1 MNSDISS
8 KQLVRHRQNKF
19 PELLTFLIGLAV
31 GTYFVG
37 ISNVNPFN
45 SEWLIQNSD
54 LGAAHQIW
62 VFFRN
67 SPILQWPLAAVPE
80 YGVGW
85 NTVYTPMSFGALFG
99 LPLKYLSFLLPSD
112 FQFLG
117 IYMVLLFGLQGFWG
131 SKLIGLFVSQPK
143 FRIIGGCSFLLFP
156 VFLYRMTTM
165 VHPSVAAH
173 WMILAALYLYFS
185 KQTANKYWLLLLV
198 IALAENIYVFAI
210 ISLIAFAS
218 MIQPLL
224 DKSRKFLTVINS
236 NIKMGIL
243 LFIALVLFGYT
254 AYSENAKGT
263 GFFRLNAASFVF
275 PRFSVGS
282 ESGEYSRVVSKMFS
296 LSNRDFIAFEG
307 EGFGYLGV
315 FSLLLLPISVFTLKR
330 SGLFTLMK
338 RHIVLLTVGIL
349 AYIFALSNSMAIG
362 RREFLFPSLAIFDEF
377 RKVFRSTP
385 RFSWLIYYLIA
396 LFIVVSSARLLVR
409 FRFGWLVFALF
420 IVLQVY
426 DQVPAMRQSHRIVT
440 SNNQV
445 QNPLRDEY
453 WLRMADTANAIR
465 LVPSFDLI
473 SDTNSDLSKNWVTDS
488 RWFLLIDYAAVNNLS
503 MNFAYSGRPST
514 RYVES
519 ENASLKELFDSG
531 MIEPGTLYFFDTLE
545 RLKAVLNVL
554 PQSTRFIARDGFFVV
569 HSG

>member
-1 MNSDISS
+1 
-8 KQLVRHRQNKF
+8 
-19 PELLTFLIGLAV
+19 
-31 GTYFVG
+31 
-37 ISNVNPFN
+37 
-45 SEWLIQNSD
+45 
-54 LGAAHQIW
+54 
-62 VFFRN
+62 
-67 SPILQWPLAAVPE
+67 
-80 YGVGW
+80 
-85 NTVYTPMSFGALFG
+85 
-99 LPLKYLSFLLPSD
+99 
-112 FQFLG
+112 
-117 IYMVLLFGLQGFWG
+117 
-131 SKLIGLFVSQPK
+131 
-143 FRIIGGCSFLLFP
+143 
-156 VFLYRMTTM
+156 
-165 VHPSVAAH
+165 
-173 WMILAALYLYFS
+173 
-185 KQTANKYWLLLLV
+185 
-198 IALAENIYVFAI
+198 
-210 ISLIAFAS
+210 
-218 MIQPLL
+218 
-224 DKSRKFLTVINS
+224 
-236 NIKMGIL
+236 
-243 LFIALVLFGYT
+243 
-254 AYSENAKGT
+254 
-263 GFFRLNAASFVF
+263 
-275 PRFSVGS
+275 
-282 ESGEYSRVVSKMFS
+282 MFS

>member
-1 MNSDISS
+1 
-8 KQLVRHRQNKF
+8 
-19 PELLTFLIGLAV
+19 
-31 GTYFVG
+31 
-37 ISNVNPFN
+37 
-45 SEWLIQNSD
+45 
-54 LGAAHQIW
+54 
-62 VFFRN
+62 
-67 SPILQWPLAAVPE
+67 
-80 YGVGW
+80 
-85 NTVYTPMSFGALFG
+85 
-99 LPLKYLSFLLPSD
+99 
-112 FQFLG
+112 
-117 IYMVLLFGLQGFWG
+117 
-131 SKLIGLFVSQPK
+131 
-143 FRIIGGCSFLLFP
+143 
-156 VFLYRMTTM
+156 M

-185 KQTANKYWLLLLV
+185 KQSTNGYWLLLLV

-210 ISLIAFAS
+210 IALIAFAS
-218 MIQPLL
+218 MVQPLL
-224 DKSRKFLTVINS
+224 DKSRKLLTVINS

-243 LFIALVLFGYT
+243 LSIALVLFGYT

-282 ESGEYSRVVSKMFS
+282 ESGEYSRVVSKIFS
-296 LSNRDFIAFEG
+296 LNNRDFIAFEG

-338 RHIVLLTVGIL
+338 RHIVLLTVGIF
-349 AYIFALSNSMAIG
+349 AYVFALSNSMAIG

-377 RKVFRSTP
+377 RKVFRSAP

-426 DQVPAMRQSHRIVT
+426 DQVPAMRQSHRIIT
-440 SNNQV
+440 SSNQI

-453 WLRMADTANAIR
+453 WLRMAGSANAIR

-473 SDTNSDLSKNWVTDS
+473 SDTNSDLSENWVTDS

-514 RYVES
+514 RYVDD
-519 ENASLKELFDSG
+519 ENASLKKLFDSG
-531 MIEPGTLYFFDTLE
+531 MIEPSTVYLIASLE

>member
-1 MNSDISS
+1 
-8 KQLVRHRQNKF
+8 
-19 PELLTFLIGLAV
+19 
-31 GTYFVG
+31 
-37 ISNVNPFN
+37 
-45 SEWLIQNSD
+45 
-54 LGAAHQIW
+54 
-62 VFFRN
+62 
-67 SPILQWPLAAVPE
+67 
-80 YGVGW
+80 
-85 NTVYTPMSFGALFG
+85 
-99 LPLKYLSFLLPSD
+99 
-112 FQFLG
+112 
-117 IYMVLLFGLQGFWG
+117 
-131 SKLIGLFVSQPK
+131 
-143 FRIIGGCSFLLFP
+143 
-156 VFLYRMTTM
+156 
-165 VHPSVAAH
+165 
-173 WMILAALYLYFS
+173 
-185 KQTANKYWLLLLV
+185 
-198 IALAENIYVFAI
+198 
-210 ISLIAFAS
+210 
-218 MIQPLL
+218 
-224 DKSRKFLTVINS
+224 
-236 NIKMGIL
+236 
-243 LFIALVLFGYT
+243 
-254 AYSENAKGT
+254 
-263 GFFRLNAASFVF
+263 
-275 PRFSVGS
+275 
-282 ESGEYSRVVSKMFS
+282 
-296 LSNRDFIAFEG
+296 
-307 EGFGYLGV
+307 
-315 FSLLLLPISVFTLKR
+315 
-330 SGLFTLMK
+330 
-338 RHIVLLTVGIL
+338 
-349 AYIFALSNSMAIG
+349 MAIG

-377 RKVFRSTP
+377 RKVFRSAP

>member
-1 MNSDISS
+1 MNTDISN
-8 KQLVRHRQNKF
+8 KQLVRHRQIKT
-19 PELLTFLIGLAV
+19 PEFLTFIIGLAV
-31 GTYFVG
+31 GSYFVG
-37 ISNVNPFN
+37 LSNVNPFN
-45 SEWLIQNSD
+45 SDWLMQNSD

-67 SPILQWPLAAVPE
+67 SPIMQWPLAAVPE

-117 IYMVLLFGLQGFWG
+117 VYMVLLFGLQGFWG
-131 SKLIGLFVSQPK
+131 SKLIGLFVSQPMV
-143 FRIIGGCSFLLFP
+143 RIIGGCSFVFFP
-156 VFLYRMTTM
+156 VFLYRMTTI

-185 KQTANKYWLLLLV
+185 KQSTNRYWSLLLL

-210 ISLIAFAS
+210 IALIAFAA
-218 MIQPLL
+218 MVQPIL

-236 NIKMGIL
+236 SIKLGII
-243 LFIALVLFGYT
+243 LFVALILFGYT

-282 ESGEYSRVVSKMFS
+282 ESGEYSRVVSKILS
-296 LSNRDFIAFEG
+296 LDNRDFIAFEG
-307 EGFGYLGV
+307 EGLGYLGV
-315 FSLLLLPISVFTLKR
+315 FFLLLLPISVFALKR

-349 AYIFALSNSMAIG
+349 AYVFAISNSIAIG
-362 RREFLFPSLAIFDEF
+362 RREFLFPSLAVFDEF
-377 RKVFRSTP
+377 RKVFRSAP

-396 LFIVVSSARLLVR
+396 LFIVVSSARLLAR
-409 FRFGWLVFALF
+409 FRFGWLVFAVF

-426 DQVPAMRQSHRIVT
+426 DQVPAMRQSHRIIT
-440 SNNQV
+440 SNYQI

-453 WLRMADTANAIR
+453 WLRMAGSANAIR

-488 RWFLLIDYAAVNNLS
+488 RWFLLIDYAASNNLS

-514 RYVES
+514 RYVEN

-531 MIEPGTLYFFDTLE
+531 TIEPRTLYFFDTLE
-545 RLKAVLNVL
+545 RLRAVLGVL

-569 HSG
+569 FSG

>member
-1 MNSDISS
+1 
-8 KQLVRHRQNKF
+8 
-19 PELLTFLIGLAV
+19 
-31 GTYFVG
+31 
-37 ISNVNPFN
+37 
-45 SEWLIQNSD
+45 
-54 LGAAHQIW
+54 
-62 VFFRN
+62 
-67 SPILQWPLAAVPE
+67 
-80 YGVGW
+80 
-85 NTVYTPMSFGALFG
+85 
-99 LPLKYLSFLLPSD
+99 
-112 FQFLG
+112 
-117 IYMVLLFGLQGFWG
+117 
-131 SKLIGLFVSQPK
+131 
-143 FRIIGGCSFLLFP
+143 
-156 VFLYRMTTM
+156 
-165 VHPSVAAH
+165 
-173 WMILAALYLYFS
+173 
-185 KQTANKYWLLLLV
+185 V

-377 RKVFRSTP
+377 RKVFRSAP